1 MNTWETIAI
10 IIIYFWRG
18 RTWRDSKGLFFPP
31 IGYRNVPKGWTR
43 QWYFASAQR
52 CDPSHFFS
60 SYSAC
65 LSLKFLDKA
74 PAGIDAY
81 RERERERKKNE
92 EVRLDKQMTDNHQ
105 PACTHTLKSPAV
117 YLFIY
122 ICPYPVNV
130 SVWRVRN
137 GRNISTLPVASLACK
152 GNSNHGTTGVRSR
165 FTRLLQC
172 SSLGPSGSVS
182 TCSSPESPVSFHSH
196 LQAPAGI
203 ALLS

>member
-18 RTWRDSKGLFFPP
+18 RTWRDTKGLFFSP

-105 PACTHTLKSPAV
+105 PACTHTHTHWNLQLFT
-117 YLFIY
+117 YLFTFALIPWMFLSGGSEMAVTFPHCLSLAWLAKATA
-122 ICPYPVNV
+122 ITAQQE
-130 SVWRVRN
+130 SVQD
-137 GRNISTLPVASLACK
+137 LPVFYNVA
-152 GNSNHGTTGVRSR
+152 V
-165 FTRLLQC
+165 
-172 SSLGPSGSVS
+172 
-182 TCSSPESPVSFHSH
+182 
-196 LQAPAGI
+196 
-203 ALLS
+203 